1 MSTHQNPGEGRNR
14 RHFVRIAAAFAAT
27 VALPIIRRDKA
38 AAAGRHSD
46 PELCDPLCLLRGAQ
60 VQTWRGDVAVEAL
73 ERGDRV
79 QTESG
84 VFKTVKWIGCKV
96 YRRAPGSAWPASVD
110 PVRIMRSAIEPGV
123 PSRDLFISP
132 EHALF
137 LNGNLIPVKHLI
149 NGITIAQGVHDSD
162 VIEYFHVECDAHEV
176 IFAEDLAVET
186 LRVTTSYEAFG
197 NFADHARL
205 FGDTHVQMDS
215 YAPVLGYWSARDDAI
230 ALLRQAATIC
240 VDMRDPIQIAYDR
253 LAERARLLVHSGG
266 LPSPALHA

>member
-1 MSTHQNPGEGRNR
+1 MSTHPDLGEGRNR
-14 RHFVRIAAAFAAT
+14 RHFVRIAAAFTAT
-27 VALPIIRRDKA
+27 AALPIILRDNA
-38 AAAGRHSD
+38 VAAGRHSD
-46 PELCDPLCLLRGAQ
+46 PEPGEPLCLLRGAQ

-79 QTESG
+79 QTEAGS
-84 VFKTVKWIGCKV
+84 FKIVKWIGRKV
-96 YRRAPGSAWPASVD
+96 YRRAPGTAWPASVD

-137 LNGNLIPVKHLI
+137 LSGNLIPVKHLI
-149 NGITIAQGVHDSD
+149 NGVTIAQGVHDGD
-162 VIEYFHVECDAHEV
+162 VIEYFHVECEAHEV
-176 IFAEDLAVET
+176 IFAEGLAVET

-197 NFADHARL
+197 NFAEHARL
-205 FGDTHVQMDS
+205 FGETQVQMDS

-230 ALLRQAATIC
+230 ALLRQAATVC

-253 LAERARLLVHSGG
+253 LADRARLMVRSGG
-266 LPSPALHA
+266 LSSPALHA